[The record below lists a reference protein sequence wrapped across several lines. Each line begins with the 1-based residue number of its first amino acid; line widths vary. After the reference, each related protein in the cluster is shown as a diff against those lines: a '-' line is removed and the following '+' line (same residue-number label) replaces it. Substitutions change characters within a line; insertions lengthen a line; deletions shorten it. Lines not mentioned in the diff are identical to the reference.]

1 MTNKI
6 EQLRLLAVERE
17 EDYQATLKLA
27 DLDSKLIYDVN
38 FNKREFDKNTKKWIP
53 SSEKAD
59 KVEKLCLEY
68 VGFPFDELEEALGS
82 NFDVYV
88 YENFNSLWEVK
99 FTNKFTDE
107 HKGKSFQT
115 TIDEIEDNGTAI
127 LIKYKWKGEP
137 YQSKMTYADYSEDLK
152 EWFVNPQKRKKQLDK
167 FHDKFGKYLEDKDE
181 LVGSKIIVNVK
192 CAFGKFY
199 YGEVTL
205 LEEI

>member
-38 FNKREFDKNTKKWIP
+38 FNKREFDRNTKKWIP
-53 SSEKAD
+53 SPEKAD
-59 KVEKLCLEY
+59 KVEKLCLEH

-99 FTNKFTDE
+99 FTNKFNDE

-167 FHDKFGKYLEDKDE
+167 FYDKFGKYLEDKDE

>member
-38 FNKREFDKNTKKWIP
+38 FNKREFDRNTKKWIP
-53 SSEKAD
+53 SPEKAD
-59 KVEKLCLEY
+59 KVEKLCMEH
-68 VGFPFDELEEALGS
+68 VGFSFDELENALGS

-167 FHDKFGKYLEDKDE
+167 FADKFGMSLEDKDE

>member
-27 DLDSKLIYDVN
+27 DLESKLIYDVN

-53 SSEKAD
+53 SPEKAD

-152 EWFVNPQKRKKQLDK
+152 EWFVNPK
-167 FHDKFGKYLEDKDE
+167 
-181 LVGSKIIVNVK
+181 NN
-192 CAFGKFY
+192 
-199 YGEVTL
+199 
-205 LEEI
+205 

>member
-6 EQLRLLAVERE
+6 EGLRLLSVERE

-27 DLDSKLIYDVN
+27 DLENKLVYEVN
-38 FNKREFDKNTKKWIP
+38 FNKREFNRDTKKWIP
-53 SSEKAD
+53 SEEK
-59 KVEKLCLEY
+59 EKKTEEHCLND
-68 VGFPFDELEEALGS
+68 VGFSFDELEKAIGS

-88 YENFNSLWEVK
+88 YEKFNSLHEVK
-99 FTNKFTDE
+99 LTNKFQAE

-115 TIDEIEDNGTAI
+115 VIDEVEDNGTAI
-127 LIKYKWKGEP
+127 VIKYQWKGEL

-167 FHDKFGKYLEDKDE
+167 FSDRYGVALEDKDE
-181 LVGSKIIVNVK
+181 LIGKNIIVNVK

-199 YGEVTL
+199 YGEITL
-205 LEEI
+205 LEEL

>member
-38 FNKREFDKNTKKWIP
+38 FNKREFDRNTKKWIP
-53 SSEKAD
+53 SPEKAD

-68 VGFPFDELEEALGS
+68 VGFSFDELEEALGS

-167 FHDKFGKYLEDKDE
+167 FGDKFGMPLEDKDE

>member
-38 FNKREFDKNTKKWIP
+38 FNKREFDRNTKKWIP
-53 SSEKAD
+53 SPEKAD
-59 KVEKLCLEY
+59 KVEKLCMEH
-68 VGFPFDELEEALGS
+68 VGFSFDELEKALGS

-137 YQSKMTYADYSEDLK
+137 YQSKMTYSDYSEDLK

-167 FHDKFGKYLEDKDE
+167 FADKFGMPLEDKDE